1 MKINKF
7 RFYQKISTYI
17 LPLLF
22 LTSLISLGA
31 GSLFDLV
38 FFPFYL
44 FLIFF
49 GLFQNKVITNSIKNL
64 SFIYFFS
71 IFFIVIFKNLFLVK
85 ENLIF
90 DYLILSYRVFL
101 PIVLL
106 FFLNYLYKFYERL
119 DEKNKI
125 KIFNFGIIIWNLSMI
140 ATCILSIRQFAGDL
154 GFSFPFYAGG
164 NLDRQVFGPA
174 MSFVSITAIV
184 VLLKLKFFQ
193 NKFLFFLNYLTFSL
207 STLCAVGSS
216 SRGSIL
222 IYLIF
227 LIVAFPKKLFMRI
240 KKKILFLISLN
251 LTLISFVIY
260 YVYLNFPIAFDAQFL
275 RSLSLFSAIGSPLSD
290 DSRANVILNLITYI
304 QTPHYWILGKNTTL
318 LTPDSGPFLFL
329 ANFGLI
335 PFFIFIS
342 IFILIIKVNK
352 NIYIRAYLLA
362 ALFQFLFSSETI
374 FIPRYVF
381 LINWSFIIMFFSI
394 NRSNNNLKDNKENF
408 YL

>member
-1 MKINKF
+1 M
-7 RFYQKISTYI
+7 
-17 LPLLF
+17 
-22 LTSLISLGA
+22 
-31 GSLFDLV
+31 
-38 FFPFYL
+38 
-44 FLIFF
+44 
-49 GLFQNKVITNSIKNL
+49 
-64 SFIYFFS
+64 
-71 IFFIVIFKNLFLVK
+71 
-85 ENLIF
+85 
-90 DYLILSYRVFL
+90 
-101 PIVLL
+101 
-106 FFLNYLYKFYERL
+106 
-119 DEKNKI
+119 
-125 KIFNFGIIIWNLSMI
+125 
-140 ATCILSIRQFAGDL
+140 
-154 GFSFPFYAGG
+154 
-164 NLDRQVFGPA
+164 
-174 MSFVSITAIV
+174 
-184 VLLKLKFFQ
+184 
-193 NKFLFFLNYLTFSL
+193 
-207 STLCAVGSS
+207 
-216 SRGSIL
+216 
-222 IYLIF
+222 
-227 LIVAFPKKLFMRI
+227 
-240 KKKILFLISLN
+240 
-251 LTLISFVIY
+251 IY